1 MSAAALTAAMQTFL
15 RERGVA
21 EEVADLFTA
30 EVILENAVG
39 EMKRRGLA
47 LDVPVPSIEDRAT
60 GQAERGTSPAPI
72 PEIAAPEK
80 KESASSAAE
89 SAADSSESP
98 SPAPPTYPLVE
109 ATPLGNLVAGPKSV
123 SRHPKEKYLNFFR
136 DQPGWLEFFV
146 CRFASSI
153 ATLHNLGRAQAAQRV
168 GQFAIDWIGREPLF
182 TGLEFYLAQPADSN
196 QNAQTTIDEIKQS
209 LFDVREN
216 LRKHYTREQAEGLK
230 KVLVKEGLWYDA
242 PKAKAAKKGG
252 IAKNTRARKGA
263 KSAEKVV
270 EEDDGDDE

>member
-1 MSAAALTAAMQTFL
+1 MSSAAALAAAMQTFL
-15 RERGVA
+15 RERGVV
-21 EEVADLFTA
+21 EEVVDLFTA
-30 EVILENAVG
+30 EVLLENATDAMA
-39 EMKRRGLA
+39 ERGLA
-47 LDVPVPSIEDRAT
+47 LDVPVASIENRAT
-60 GQAERGTSPAPI
+60 GQPERGASPVPAPEIVSAPGKKKSASPA
-72 PEIAAPEK
+72 
-80 KESASSAAE
+80 AE
-89 SAADSSESP
+89 PAADSSESP

-153 ATLHNLGRAQAAQRV
+153 ATLHRLGRAQAAQRV

-182 TGLEFYLAQPADSN
+182 TGLEFYLAQPVDPN
-196 QNAQTTIDEIKQS
+196 ENAQTAINDIKRA
-209 LFDVREN
+209 LFDVRES
-216 LRKHYTREQAEGLK
+216 LRKQYTREQAEALK

-242 PKAKAAKKGG
+242 PKAKATTKGKVT
-252 IAKNTRARKGA
+252 KNTRARKGA

-270 EEDDGDDE
+270 EDDDE